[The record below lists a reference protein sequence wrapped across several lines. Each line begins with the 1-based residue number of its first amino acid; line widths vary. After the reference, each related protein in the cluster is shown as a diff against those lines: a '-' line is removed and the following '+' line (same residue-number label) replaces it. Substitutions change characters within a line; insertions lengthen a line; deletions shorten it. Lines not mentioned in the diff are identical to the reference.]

1 MQKFNKRM
9 DRQFRNSNEAGF
21 VSASSN
27 NIRRRTAAMVYR
39 QRNIDMK
46 EVERAAYLTL
56 VKSTK
61 TLSALFQPD
70 PKDKLDFHD
79 LSGVDKWKR
88 IFKQKHWKAF
98 TKDPKARKRNSSE
111 QTFDNFHN
119 FRVNLPFLFN
129 TTGVTVL
136 VCPAFDVGWQ
146 RLLKRQGIARVSF

>member
-27 NIRRRTAAMVYR
+27 NIRRRTAAMVR

-46 EVERAAYLTL
+46 EVERAAYLTI

-70 PKDKLDFHD
+70 PKDKL
-79 LSGVDKWKR
+79 
-88 IFKQKHWKAF
+88 IFMISVALINGNEYLAKHWKAF
-98 TKDPKARKRNSSE
+98 AKT
-111 QTFDNFHN
+111 
-119 FRVNLPFLFN
+119 
-129 TTGVTVL
+129 
-136 VCPAFDVGWQ
+136 Q
-146 RLLKRQGIARVSF
+146 RRGNATALNKPSTIFIILG